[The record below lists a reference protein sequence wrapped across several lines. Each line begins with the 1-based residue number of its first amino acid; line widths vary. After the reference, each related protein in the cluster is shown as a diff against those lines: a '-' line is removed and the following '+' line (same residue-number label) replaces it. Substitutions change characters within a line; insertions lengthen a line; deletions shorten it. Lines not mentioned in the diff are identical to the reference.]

1 MATYDYQ
8 LAGPPESARAREL
21 WLQHTVGFIV
31 FEDIRRYALKE
42 IDPNLAPEV
51 RQAVQKGI
59 DDAVY
64 GLMMIID
71 GVTGALSNDSDRVEL
86 SIVARH
92 VRKDKNGESAV
103 VINELDLARGDGMC
117 MGYHGWLKG
126 DFGDDPVATPK
137 AE

>member
-1 MATYDYQ
+1 MATYNYQ

-21 WLQHTVGFIV
+21 WLQHAVGFIV

-42 IDPNLAPEV
+42 IEPNLAPEV
-51 RQAVQKGI
+51 HQAVQKGI

-64 GLMMIID
+64 GLMMVID
-71 GVTGALSNDSDRVEL
+71 GVTGALSNGSDRVEL

-92 VRKDKNGESAV
+92 VRKNKDGKST

-126 DFGDDPVATPK
+126 DFGADPVATPK